1 MSVFPK
7 ERARMHRLLLACL
20 GGITLF
26 LPTLSHADPAT
37 AVETLPEEAAECHRL
52 LTLCEVVRTRG
63 QALQERGAKAE
74 RKSHQQYKKAHQA
87 EKVLT
92 RWEKA
97 SGNSHAAPD
106 KAVLR
111 AEKYQQVTGEES
123 HAAHQQVHAEAVHDE
138 KAQEYEDRL
147 RAANKVAA
155 KIRAKHAT
163 MPACFQQCS
172 DVLNVEEFR

>member
-1 MSVFPK
+1 MSVFSK
-7 ERARMHRLLLACL
+7 ERVRMHRLLLACL

-26 LPTLSHADPAT
+26 LPTLSHADPAI

-52 LTLCEVVRTRG
+52 LTLCEAVRTRG
-63 QALQERGAKAE
+63 QALQEWEAKAE

-97 SGNSHAAPD
+97 SGNSHAASD

-111 AEKYQQVTGEES
+111 AEKYQQVKEEETTLRTS
-123 HAAHQQVHAEAVHDE
+123 KGTQRLSTTRRP
-138 KAQEYEDRL
+138 KSMRIGYEPRT
-147 RAANKVAA
+147 K
-155 KIRAKHAT
+155 
-163 MPACFQQCS
+163 
-172 DVLNVEEFR
+172 